1 MKYIR
6 VKLLVMP
13 SIRYRTNYQNYQNG
27 VIIGRYDNS
36 ARVSST
42 QKKPTKIRSR
52 TGISL
57 GSDPQSS
64 LRSISEHR
72 DKMSGKMDSAE
83 VPSNK
88 TAVSIVQ
95 QEAAL
100 LGIRKLLRFY
110 SSLGIIPVKISRNC
124 DSFETQTWRY
134 LLGPAMAF
142 VMVISISIFGA
153 AKYGSKG
160 YYAVASEESIFS
172 SLGKTT
178 LQTLGSYSYDFILF
192 FLLDHAIY
200 TAQGYVLLICIC
212 HIMYVTKK
220 STLHWNSVL
229 EHTSNHSVPPTNS
242 VIWKHVVLMVL
253 AITNCLLVQASIFG
267 FSKQDFQR

>member
-1 MKYIR
+1 MITVQELAQRK
-6 VKLLVMP
+6 
-13 SIRYRTNYQNYQNG
+13 
-27 VIIGRYDNS
+27 
-36 ARVSST
+36 
-42 QKKPTKIRSR
+42 KKPTKIRSR
-52 TGISL
+52 TEISL

-83 VPSNK
+83 IPSNK
-88 TAVSIVQ
+88 TTESIVQ
-95 QEAAL
+95 QEPAL

-172 SLGKTT
+172 SLGKNNTT
-178 LQTLGSYSYDFILF
+178 NNGLI
-192 FLLDHAIY
+192 FLLPHPY
-200 TAQGYVLLICIC
+200 
-212 HIMYVTKK
+212 
-220 STLHWNSVL
+220 SS
-229 EHTSNHSVPPTNS
+229 
-242 VIWKHVVLMVL
+242 
-253 AITNCLLVQASIFG
+253 
-267 FSKQDFQR
+267 